1 MIRLTSYSSED
12 SLIFRDLKQCR
23 KKSSPKR
30 FLKYVTTNEY
40 DNILVLENVTFNP
53 HLVKLLYTKF
63 RRNLCNG
70 RCMSIG
76 SNISD
81 KQKSGTFAVCTQM
94 RKEYYNDIDFC
105 LKDYGQL
112 DKKKVND
119 IKEHEASFSITYED
133 YLDSTVSPKWN
144 REYKNPEINNKYVD
158 VLSSNESTI
167 FLDAIDVDY
176 DIKAQQDSDE
186 DTMKSITKTSTSK
199 ISLESLALPQSDE
212 FSQEESIAVLETN
225 TTREM
230 TVMTKD
236 VLNDGDWGKE
246 REVLVLRDEKK
257 SFGISIVGG
266 TVNVSDDTV
275 VSGIFIKN
283 IIPNSPA
290 DSCGLLKIDDCTE
303 TSTLL
308 KKAPPPIT
316 PCKTP
321 ELELIHEGNEVTIN
335 VIKEQLSSTE
345 NINADIIKLPIPV
358 NSVSQQQ
365 PDTDSDNS
373 SDDEDVRDLE
383 GKTYTK
389 DGIEIDRASA
399 GNIKRTKEE
408 IALDTEEEDCFGYTA
423 SEYFLR
429 GSSHQ
434 AVFDLE

>member
-1 MIRLTSYSSED
+1 
-12 SLIFRDLKQCR
+12 
-23 KKSSPKR
+23 
-30 FLKYVTTNEY
+30 
-40 DNILVLENVTFNP
+40 
-53 HLVKLLYTKF
+53 
-63 RRNLCNG
+63 
-70 RCMSIG
+70 
-76 SNISD
+76 
-81 KQKSGTFAVCTQM
+81 
-94 RKEYYNDIDFC
+94 
-105 LKDYGQL
+105 
-112 DKKKVND
+112 
-119 IKEHEASFSITYED
+119 
-133 YLDSTVSPKWN
+133 
-144 REYKNPEINNKYVD
+144 
-158 VLSSNESTI
+158 
-167 FLDAIDVDY
+167 
-176 DIKAQQDSDE
+176 
-186 DTMKSITKTSTSK
+186 
-199 ISLESLALPQSDE
+199 
-212 FSQEESIAVLETN
+212 
-225 TTREM
+225 M

-290 DSCGLLKIDDCTE
+290 DSCGLLKIGDRILAVDGIDISQSSHEHAVKTIKNADSKMILQVQSLVKKIDDCTE